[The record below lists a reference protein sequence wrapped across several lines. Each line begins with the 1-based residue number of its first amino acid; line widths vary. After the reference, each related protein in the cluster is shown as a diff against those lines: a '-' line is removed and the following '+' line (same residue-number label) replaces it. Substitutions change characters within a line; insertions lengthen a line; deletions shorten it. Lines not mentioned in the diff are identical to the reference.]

1 MVDSDSKRK
10 MMEELSK
17 KSFGSENEQKAAEKA
32 AETVLKLEEKLRQGA
47 RVRGIQMVKEPSS
60 SYSLPLGPVL
70 RGLSKTTGYT
80 ETQVMSMKCK
90 IVL

>member
-1 MVDSDSKRK
+1 MTFF
-10 MMEELSK
+10 
-17 KSFGSENEQKAAEKA
+17 FGPQKIQKVRRIRSEQKAAEKE
-32 AETVLKLEEKLRQGA
+32 AEKVLKLEEKLREGA

-80 ETQVMSMKCK
+80 ETQVMSSKCK
-90 IVL
+90 IVF